1 MKGKIIQI
9 LKSYDSQ
16 KDYGIPIQGRMVKI
30 ILSELESGKQYL
42 LNDLVLKY
50 NKKFNHKNLENTR
63 GVFKNVMKKG
73 KEIGIIKEVQVEP
86 ITFDNFC
93 KLESVDYMRSQ
104 LKETKTKHA
113 GSTIKH
119 TGGGTRRAYSTVC
132 WHFNNWIHGKKITTN
147 QIIPTGL
154 NKYEIKKITKKLD
167 TIEDL
172 LEVRKLSAE
181 KDPGIIKFIKK
192 YLLDDIHSHKSKGYM
207 VNIYCGI
214 NAYFGRNDYE
224 VKFHFDASVTH
235 SDPIESLNG
244 EELSLSLS
252 DLQVIL
258 NHGRATLTDR
268 ATVLCKFHGGLDNI
282 TLTDRFN
289 FEAWPQLVKWFGDED
304 HNKWDLKKCPA
315 IVKLYRIKVN
325 FGYNSMYDVDAI
337 SALQKYLD
345 FREKKT
351 GTKMKSDEP
360 MLLNEKLQSITDR
373 WVSDLIPKLA
383 ERAGNQRVFKI
394 LSGYIKEKKSHEL
407 RDLLKSTLLV
417 CETMPYAAD
426 HVIGHKPRDSYE
438 KQAILYPEKI
448 RSEYM
453 KASNTINIFSNIT
466 NYIKVDHEKEE
477 LLSKTI
483 KNEQR
488 LVKLEENQEQV
499 KEHKSLDRIND
510 FIQEKIDQI
519 MTQKLSEKDKEII
532 ELKKLLQIRK

>member
-9 LKSYDSQ
+9 LKKYDPK
-16 KDYGIPIQGRMVKI
+16 KDYKVPIQGRMAKT
-30 ILSELESGKQYL
+30 ILSELESGKKYL
-42 LNDLVLKY
+42 LNDLVVQY
-50 NKKFNHKNLENTR
+50 NKRFNHKNMENTR

-73 KEIGIIKEVQVEP
+73 KEIGMIKEVQVEP
-86 ITFDNFC
+86 ITFDEFC
-93 KLESVDYMRSQ
+93 KLETVQYMRSQ

-119 TGGGTRRAYSTVC
+119 TGGGTRRSYSLVC
-132 WHFNNWIHGKKITTN
+132 WHFNNWLYGKKITTS
-147 QIIPTGL
+147 QAIPTGL
-154 NKYEIKKITKKLD
+154 NKYEIKKITKKLN

-172 LEVRKLSAE
+172 LEVRKLATE
-181 KDPGIIKFIKK
+181 KDPGIVKFIKK
-192 YLLDDIHSHKSKGYM
+192 YLLDDIHSHKSRGYM

-214 NAYFGRNDYE
+214 NAYFTKNDYE
-224 VKFHFDASVTH
+224 IKFSFDASVSH
-235 SDPIESLNG
+235 SDPAESLNG
-244 EELSLSLS
+244 EELKLSLS

-268 ATVLCKFHGGLDNI
+268 ATILCKFHGGLDNI

-289 FEAWPQLVKWFGDED
+289 FEAWPQLVRWFDGEEN

-325 FGYNSMYDVDAI
+325 FEYNSMYDVDAI

-351 GTKMKSDEP
+351 GSKMKSGEP
-360 MLLNEKLQSITDR
+360 MLLNERLQPITDR
-373 WVSDLIPKLA
+373 WVSDLVPKLA
-383 ERAGNQRVFKI
+383 ERAGNQRIFKV
-394 LSGYIKEKKSHEL
+394 LSGYVREKRSHEL

-453 KASNTINIFSNIT
+453 KASNTINIFTNIT
-466 NYIKVDHEKEE
+466 NYIKIDHEKV
-477 LLSKTI
+477 
-483 KNEQR
+483 N
-488 LVKLEENQEQV
+488 LVERMNQIQNQLNRE
-499 KEHKSLDRIND
+499 KDFRSLDSIND
-510 FIQEKIDQI
+510 QIQKQVQHAVNQQLQEKDLEIA
-519 MTQKLSEKDKEII
+519 KLKSK
-532 ELKKLLQIRK
+532 LKSR